1 MGAFV
6 GIDLGTTYSVVAYIN
21 SAGKPEAIK
30 NEAGRAVTPSVVFV
44 GPQGLLVG
52 EDAKLEQEQGATD
65 IAAFFKRSMGDPNFV
80 LSLGGRDYTPT
91 DLSAIVLAYLKGY
104 AERFLGA
111 PVTDAVITVPAYFTH
126 PQRQAT
132 IEAGRKAGLNVLLI
146 ISEPTAAA
154 LDYGLRPGQ
163 TTQRVLVYDLG
174 GGTFDIS
181 LVEITPTDLKVI
193 AVDGDHNLGGK
204 DWDDRLVLYLAQQFQ
219 REFGVE
225 LVGDNFNELLVG
237 VEKLKR
243 SLSQAQSAQIT
254 VAAAGHSARY
264 TVTRDQF
271 EEITRDL
278 LTRTQQLTQHVL
290 DEASLTWADIDGVI
304 PVGGSTRMPMVSAW
318 IQEFSGKPPL
328 GGAHPDEA
336 VALGAAVQASI
347 EMERISHERLGGRAP
362 GATAPGGQPAG
373 SAFVGALKQRTV
385 SDVIAHSLGMIAE
398 SADRERYINSIL
410 IKKNLAIPSQEMRP
424 YQLRTRRD
432 GQNSLEVFLTQ
443 GETENPQEC
452 AYLGRYIFTDFPP
465 VSDRITIVEISYT
478 YDRNGVVDISAVER
492 TTRQRLKLT
501 VESVPSDVPERFM
514 GKPSAQGAREHM
526 TFYLAFDLSGSMTG
540 QPLDEAKRAA
550 ETFVS
555 QCDLSATSVGL
566 IEFSDSVRVTQGAT
580 QNNNAISRA
589 IRHLSIGTTGYGND
603 GQPFD
608 DIYSRLQKASG
619 SRYAIVLTDGM
630 WSHQDHAIKRAQR
643 CHQAGIEI
651 IAIGFG
657 GADRAFLQRIASSS
671 EQGFFTDLS
680 RLTETFSA
688 IAQELT
694 ESASATGVGARLR
707 SMR

>member
-6 GIDLGTTYSVVAYIN
+6 GIDLGTTYSAVAYIN
-21 SAGKPEAIK
+21 GDGKPEAIK
-30 NEAGRAVTPSVVFV
+30 NESGRAITPSVVCA

-52 EDAKLEQEQGATD
+52 DDAKQEQEQGATE

-80 LSLGGRDYTPT
+80 LSLGGRDYSPT
-91 DLSAIVLAYLKGY
+91 DLSAVVLGYLKGY
-104 AERFLGA
+104 AERFLGQ

-126 PQRQAT
+126 PQREAT
-132 IEAGRKAGLNVLLI
+132 IEAGQKAGLNVLLI

-163 TTQRVLVYDLG
+163 GDQRVLVYDLG

-181 LVEITPTDLKVI
+181 LVEITANELKVI

-243 SLSQAQSAQIT
+243 SLSQMQSAQMT
-254 VAAAGHSARY
+254 VSAAGHTARY
-264 TVTRDQF
+264 TVTREQF

-278 LTRTQQLTQHVL
+278 LARTQQLTQHVL
-290 DEASLTWADIDGVI
+290 DEVSLTWADIDGVI
-304 PVGGSTRMPMVSAW
+304 PVGGSTRMPMVATW
-318 IQEFSGKPPL
+318 IQQFSGKPPL

-336 VALGAAVQASI
+336 VALGAAIQASI
-347 EMERISHERLGGRAP
+347 EVERISHERLGGRLASA
-362 GATAPGGQPAG
+362 GAAQSAGPVFAGGLRG
-373 SAFVGALKQRTV
+373 RIV
-385 SDVIAHSLGMIAE
+385 SDVVAHSLGMIAE
-398 SADRERYINSIL
+398 SADRERYLNSIL
-410 IKKNLAIPSQEMRP
+410 IKKNLTIPSQEMRP

-432 GQNSLEVFLTQ
+432 GQNTLEVFLTQ

-452 AYLGRYIFTDFPP
+452 AYLGRYVFTEFPP
-465 VSDRITIVEISYT
+465 VSERITVIEIAYT
-478 YDRNGVVDISAVER
+478 YDRNGVVGISAIER
-492 TTRQRLKLT
+492 STRQPLKLT
-501 VESVPSDVPERFM
+501 VEAVPADVPDRFL

-566 IEFSDSVRVTQGAT
+566 IEFSDSVRVTQGDT
-580 QNNNAISRA
+580 QNNNAITRA
-589 IRHLSIGTTGYGND
+589 IRHLNIGATGYGND

-608 DIYSRLQKASG
+608 DIYNRLQKATG

-630 WSHQDHAIKRAQR
+630 WVNQGHAIQRAQR

-657 GADRAFLQRIASSS
+657 GADRAFLQQIASSS

-707 SMR
+707 GMR